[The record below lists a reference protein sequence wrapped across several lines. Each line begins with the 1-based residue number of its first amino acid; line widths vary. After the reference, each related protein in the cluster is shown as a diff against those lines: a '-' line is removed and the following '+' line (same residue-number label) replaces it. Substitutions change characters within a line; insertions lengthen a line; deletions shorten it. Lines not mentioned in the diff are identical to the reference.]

1 MFQVPVLLILYHRTD
16 ETHALFQEIKKIK
29 PAQLF
34 VAGDGPNPLIK
45 DDYKHCV
52 KARSVIM
59 PEWDCD
65 LKTFYKEE
73 HLGKSKLV
81 YQAIS
86 WFFEHVEEGI
96 ILFDDTIPNS
106 DFFYYCE
113 ELLEK
118 YRDNEEVMHIGGS
131 YIQRKKRKDIYSYY
145 FSVYAITW
153 GFATWKS
160 TWKYFNLNIS
170 EVSDEEADAVFAKYA
185 LGIKEKLYWNRVFN
199 ILKKNQIAYW
209 NYQYNFH
216 IWRNNGLCISPN
228 VNLVKNIGI
237 KSRRRGFRRLM
248 RDTYQI
254 LPLKDPKIIE
264 RNRSEDKKF
273 FKKSYNKAFFLMFFD
288 WINNILGNEKK
299 L

>member
-1 MFQVPVLLILYHRTD
+1 MKNKIVYLI
-16 ETHALFQEIKKIK
+16 
-29 PAQLF
+29 
-34 VAGDGPNPLIK
+34 
-45 DDYKHCV
+45 
-52 KARSVIM
+52 
-59 PEWDCD
+59 
-65 LKTFYKEE
+65 
-73 HLGKSKLV
+73 
-81 YQAIS
+81 
-86 WFFEHVEEGI
+86 I
-96 ILFDDTIPNS
+96 ILLCGYNVFVPSDSLQKQELKYVNEYIKLPLPDDSETLIPQGNKVPRYYSLYADKNFDL
-106 DFFYYCE
+106 E
-113 ELLEK
+113 EFLAILRRQGWVDHEK
-118 YRDNEEVMHIGGS
+118 YRDNEEIMHIGGS

-145 FSVYAITW
+145 FSAYAITW

-185 LGIKEKLYWNRVFN
+185 IGIKEKLYWNRVFN

-216 IWRNNGLCISPN
+216 IWRNNGLCVSPN

-237 KSRRRGFRRLM
+237 KSRRKGFRRLM